1 MKIEKVTLERNS
13 PDIPFEKSS
22 SWGTV
27 KNRALSIKESSLA
40 YFQDPLLIH
49 FLLFILFCSI
59 ATIFILGIM
68 FLMYR

>member
-27 KNRALSIKESSLA
+27 KNRALSFKESSLA

-59 ATIFILGIM
+59 AIILILGIM
-68 FLMYR
+68 FSMYR